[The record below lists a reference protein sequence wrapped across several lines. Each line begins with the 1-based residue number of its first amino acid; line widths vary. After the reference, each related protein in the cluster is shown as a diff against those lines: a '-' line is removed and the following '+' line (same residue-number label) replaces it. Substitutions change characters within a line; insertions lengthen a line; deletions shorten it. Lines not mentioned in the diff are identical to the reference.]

1 MKLME
6 DLGLK
11 EERLEDGDNISIDDG
26 RFIFTNNI

>member
-6 DLGLK
+6 DLGLVK

-26 RFIFTNNI
+26 MFI